1 MHVLELLANFLFT
14 PHIEVIK
21 SGLPEAR
28 QIPVACCKC
37 AARLPCRR
45 ATSASPE
52 IPRDALLQH
61 FQDDAG
67 CALGGFAD
75 EQMNV
80 VGHDHISDQQEIIA
94 LTNFPHG
101 LDEYFSRSPRV
112 DQRNP
117 SITTEREEMQMAPSI
132 VSLQTFRHKTNPH
145 AYPRR
150 VGHPSF
156 LNEPVDCNSA

>member
-1 MHVLELLANFLFT
+1 MHVLEFLANFLFT

-45 ATSASPE
+45 AAPASPE

-61 FQDDAG
+61 FQDFG
-67 CALGGFAD
+67 WRALGAFAD

-80 VGHDHISDQQEIIA
+80 VGHDHISDQQEFVA
-94 LTNFPHG
+94 FTNFSQG
-101 LDEYFSRSPRV
+101 LDEDVARSRRV
-112 DQRNP
+112 EQRQP
-117 SITTEREEMQMAPSI
+117 PITTEREEMQMAPSI
-132 VSLQTFRHKTNPH
+132 VSLQTFWHKTNPH
-145 AYPRR
+145 A
-150 VGHPSF
+150 
-156 LNEPVDCNSA
+156 